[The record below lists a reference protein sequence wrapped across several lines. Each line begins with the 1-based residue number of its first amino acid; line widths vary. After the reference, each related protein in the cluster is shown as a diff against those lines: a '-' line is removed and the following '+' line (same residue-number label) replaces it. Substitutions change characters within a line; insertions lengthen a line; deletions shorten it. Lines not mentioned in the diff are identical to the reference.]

1 MDTYKTA
8 KAVISCIKDEIDEN
22 FADLRTIFENS
33 LEEVSAELFSSGLIT
48 NATKKNPSFK
58 AIITDFNSV
67 LPFKK
72 TVPKIEQHC
81 KKLFDVLHKVGGP
94 FTDVADSLKEN
105 IMYRIRNKL
114 DLKLNF
120 D

>member
-1 MDTYKTA
+1 MDTYNTA
-8 KAVISCIKDEIDEN
+8 KAVISCIKDEIEKN
-22 FADLRTIFENS
+22 FADLKNVFENS

-48 NATKKNPSFK
+48 NATKKNPSFE
-58 AIITDFNSV
+58 AIISHFESV
-67 LPFKK
+67 LPFKN

-81 KKLFDVLHKVGGP
+81 KKFFGVLCKVGGP

-105 IMYRIRNKL
+105 IMHRIRNKL
-114 DLKLNF
+114 DLNLNF